1 MGKGIISGA
10 DVAIQLV
17 DLREEQTWNR
27 LGGAECERFKST
39 VKVTGS
45 ESVGKQSIIKGVIFK
60 FVPGTVLVLG
70 GISVVE
76 YLVLVLASREWI
88 TGTTGGSLN

>member
-1 MGKGIISGA
+1 MGKGIIRGA

-27 LGGAECERFKST
+27 SGGAECERFKST

-45 ESVGKQSIIKGVIFK
+45 ETVGKQLIIKGIIFK
-60 FVPGTVLVLG
+60 IGPGTEPVLG
-70 GISVVE
+70 HLE
-76 YLVLVLASREWI
+76 RN
-88 TGTTGGSLN
+88 TLNLF